1 MVVAVVTGR
10 SCAVGRAPGAAE
22 ARRSR
27 VARRCL
33 FAMRSQGYGNGYCFC
48 RMPLDAS
55 ALSIIVVV
63 LCIAVA
69 GLAAWLALLQRSEA
83 RLRGRLRRIL
93 SETGTT
99 GLDEVLGEHTMRLD
113 QLGERVETLKTLQGA
128 LEVASRLALQR
139 VGVVRFNPFQDSGGD
154 QSFAIALLDHAGT
167 GLVVSSLHG
176 RTGTRIFAKQIA
188 NGRSTYSLSDEEQQ
202 AISAALQ

>member
-1 MVVAVVTGR
+1 MTG
-10 SCAVGRAPGAAE
+10 
-22 ARRSR
+22 
-27 VARRCL
+27 
-33 FAMRSQGYGNGYCFC
+33 QGYGNGYCFC

-99 GLDEVLGEHTMRLD
+99 GLDEVLDGHATRVD
-113 QLGERVETLKTLQGA
+113 HLGQRVEALNTLQRE
-128 LEVASRLALQR
+128 LEVATRLALQK

-167 GLVVSSLHG
+167 GIVVSSLHG
-176 RTGTRIFAKQIA
+176 RTETRIFAKEIS
-188 NGRSTYSLSDEEQQ
+188 NGRSTHSLSDEEQQ
-202 AISAALQ
+202 AIRAALQ